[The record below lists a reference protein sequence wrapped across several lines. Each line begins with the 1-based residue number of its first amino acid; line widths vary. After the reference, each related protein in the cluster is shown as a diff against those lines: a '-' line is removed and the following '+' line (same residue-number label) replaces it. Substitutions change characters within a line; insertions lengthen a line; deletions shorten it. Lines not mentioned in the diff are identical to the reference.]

1 MTQEEIKFKLE
12 VTSNQKLLCTR
23 IGRNMRKLICPEI
36 EIITLHYVHH
46 IQYNIFFL
54 TLHNI
59 NIIQGGVN

>member
-1 MTQEEIKFKLE
+1 MEQ
-12 VTSNQKLLCTR
+12 V
-23 IGRNMRKLICPEI
+23 GRNMRILICPEI

-59 NIIQGGVN
+59 NIIHGGVN